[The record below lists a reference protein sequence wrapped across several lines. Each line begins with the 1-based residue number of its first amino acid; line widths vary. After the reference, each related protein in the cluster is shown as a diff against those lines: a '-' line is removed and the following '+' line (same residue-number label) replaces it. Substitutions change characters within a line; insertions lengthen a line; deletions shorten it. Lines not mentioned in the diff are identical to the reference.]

1 VGYLAIVSAL
11 FAIEFQNS
19 ILAVLAFALG
29 FLALVRECFK

>member
-19 ILAVLAFALG
+19 ILAALAFVLG
-29 FLALVRECFK
+29 FLALARECFK

>member
-19 ILAVLAFALG
+19 VLAALAFVLG
-29 FLALVRECFK
+29 FMALVVEIFK